1 MIIIFLSSLSPLSTY
16 LHYLCTVHAQSHIPR
31 LVRDLLVVG
40 KSGVFEQRVQLSR
53 VLGHCEKLR
62 QHWTLSRRNLEAEEE
77 EKEGTNLEEDHVPGL
92 QHLPPVFSLVGFHGD
107 WVGTVADDQVVHL
120 GTQSV
125 HLIFVLVFKDKLV
138 NRVLK
143 SRTISG

>member
-1 MIIIFLSSLSPLSTY
+1 MPEAPAALDT
-16 LHYLCTVHAQSHIPR
+16 
-31 LVRDLLVVG
+31 
-40 KSGVFEQRVQLSR
+40 EQKKI
-53 VLGHCEKLR
+53 G
-62 QHWTLSRRNLEAEEE
+62 SRRSLEAEEE
-77 EKEGTNLEEDHVPGL
+77 VKEGTNLEEDHVPGL